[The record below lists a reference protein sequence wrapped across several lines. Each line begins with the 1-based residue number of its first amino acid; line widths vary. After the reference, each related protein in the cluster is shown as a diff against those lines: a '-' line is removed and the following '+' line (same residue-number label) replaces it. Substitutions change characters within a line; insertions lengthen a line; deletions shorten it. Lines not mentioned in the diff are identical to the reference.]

1 MSFSVCEAEA
11 PQPFARL
18 GIERREVTFAFARRH
33 QPARGRQDT
42 ADQRIFRSA
51 DKALS
56 AADYRQT
63 GGNAKGK

>member
-1 MSFSVCEAEA
+1 MSFTVCKAEA

-18 GIERREVTFAFARRH
+18 GIERREVTFACQR
-33 QPARGRQDT
+33 QPARGRQDA

-56 AADYRQT
+56 AADYRQI